1 MLTKTPVSELRE
13 RIHQFP
19 ELSEDEENTADLI
32 ANFFAELKY
41 EIKRKVGFH
50 GLIATKEFGP
60 GKTIAFRAEL
70 DALPIDEETDKPYKS
85 QNEGVSHSCGHDGHM
100 AVLLDLAHRF
110 EKAENLTGKVV
121 FIFQS
126 AEENGQGAE
135 QMIGREE
142 IVRLN
147 VDRCYALHNIPAE
160 PLGSVHYRKGSF
172 ACASVGV
179 DLKIRGKSSHAAHP
193 EYGINALSFA
203 SKALQK
209 IQKLQDKCPEGEF
222 TLVTPIALKS
232 GKRAFG
238 TVPSDA
244 TLLVTMRAE
253 KSDILQGMID
263 DVKDIVI
270 KLETESKARMKLN
283 FKEYFPA
290 TVNFDD
296 GGLLKNICVENDTQ
310 YVEMDRPF
318 RWSEDFG
325 FFRKCFPILMFGL
338 GSGESQPHLHAA
350 NFDFPNEL
358 IEKGSDIFFRLYNHS
373 Q

>member
-1 MLTKTPVSELRE
+1 MLTKTPISELRE
-13 RIHQFP
+13 RLHQFP
-19 ELSEDEENTADLI
+19 ELSENEEKTAGFI
-32 ANFFAELKY
+32 ADFFSELNYKIHR
-41 EIKRKVGFH
+41 EVGFH
-50 GLIATKEFGP
+50 GIVASKRYGS

-70 DALPIDEETDKPYKS
+70 DALPIDEETDKAYKS

-100 AVLLDLAHRF
+100 AILLDLALRF
-110 EKAENLTGKVV
+110 EKTEELSGEVV

-142 IVRLN
+142 LVNLDIY
-147 VDRCYALHNIPAE
+147 RCFALHNIPGE
-160 PLGSVHYRKGSF
+160 PLGSVHYKTGSF

-179 DLKIRGKSSHAAHP
+179 DLKVRGKSSHAAHP
-193 EYGINALSFA
+193 EFGINALSIA
-203 SKALQK
+203 SEGLQK
-209 IQKLQDKCPEGEF
+209 IQKIQDQCPEGEF
-222 TLVTPIALKS
+222 TLITPIAMKS

-253 KSDILQGMID
+253 KSEILEGMMD
-263 DVKDIVI
+263 EVKAIV
-270 KLETESKARMKLN
+270 KGLEDQYKARLKLS

-296 GGLLKNICVENDTQ
+296 EGLIKEICVENKSQ

-350 NFDFPNEL
+350 NFDFPNEI
-358 IEKGSDIFFRLYNHS
+358 IENGSDIFCRLYNS
-373 Q
+373 YQ